1 MVAFYPETG
10 RRVRHASTLVDFGI
24 PGGDTS
30 IARTTGLPP
39 AIAAR
44 FILEG
49 KIKAAGVIT
58 PVLPEIYEP
67 VLAELEREGIA
78 LEENEST
85 LD

>member
-1 MVAFYPETG
+1 MKHT
-10 RRVRHASTLVDFGI
+10 STLVDFGI

-49 KIKAAGVIT
+49 HIQTAGVLT
-58 PVLPEIYEP
+58 PVLPEITVP
-67 VLAELEREGIA
+67 VLAELEREGVA
-78 LEENEST
+78 LKEEVEEIR
-85 LD
+85 